1 MSGGGIQICSHLPR
15 PYQDLGIVDGGV
27 EGWVF
32 TTALS
37 VKGYREAARAESTSV
52 VEASTLNE
60 RNVGSACNNGL

>member
-15 PYQDLGIVDGGV
+15 AYQGLGIVDGGV
-27 EGWVF
+27 EGWIF

-37 VKGYREAARAESTSV
+37 VEDYRGAARAEATSV
-52 VEASTLNE
+52 VEISTLNE